1 MNSKVPILNNFVNY
15 GPKFF
20 RLLVGI
26 LVLMNT
32 CFSQTLYKEFVPAD
46 YATADFKTKI
56 QSLPFNNLT
65 IKLIKI
71 YNKSD
76 DNENAFYC
84 RAWIKVIRNDSTI
97 DSLYFDNMAAGKGCA
112 GIYMDNR
119 QPDPNHFILTKFGD
133 FDGRTLI
140 INKQGQIRNITGG
153 KYFITRDKRYLFS
166 IYESDL
172 SGIAVFDFRY
182 DKLTYS
188 NNALPTKLTDWYFQE
203 GRYFSLD
210 QEGEEEEVE
219 TENPNYNAMFFTI
232 QYFDFV
238 KRTMKTDKLNF
249 ENLREEN
256 AIELQPTFK
265 RAPDCLCK

>member
-1 MNSKVPILNNFVNY
+1 M
-15 GPKFF
+15 
-20 RLLVGI
+20 LVTTSFAQP
-26 LVLMNT
+26 V
-32 CFSQTLYKEFVPAD
+32 YKEFVASD
-46 YATADFKTKI
+46 YATNDYKTKI
-56 QSLPFNNLT
+56 QSIPFNDMT

-71 YNKSD
+71 NSKAD

-84 RAWIKVIRNDSTI
+84 RAWLKVLRNDSTI
-97 DSLYFDNMAAGKGCA
+97 DSLYFDNMIPGKGCA
-112 GIYMDNR
+112 GIYMDNH
-119 QPDPNHFILTKFGD
+119 QPIPNHFILTKFGD

-140 INKQGQIRNITGG
+140 INHLGIIRNITGG
-153 KYFITRDKRYLFS
+153 KYFITRDKRFLFS

-188 NNALPTKLTDWYFQE
+188 NNSFTTKLTDWYFQE
-203 GRYFSLD
+203 GRYISLD
-210 QEGEEEEVE
+210 QEAEEEETE
-219 TENPNYNAMFFTI
+219 SENPNAALFFTI
-232 QYFDFV
+232 QYFDFI

>member
-1 MNSKVPILNNFVNY
+1 MKHSINMWCSLCC
-15 GPKFF
+15 FF
-20 RLLVGI
+20 
-26 LVLMNT
+26 MFSDT
-32 CFSQTLYKEFVPAD
+32 CFAQPVYKDFVAAD
-46 YATADFKTKI
+46 YANNDYKTKI
-56 QSLPFNNLT
+56 QSIPFNDMT

-71 YNKSD
+71 NNKAD
-76 DNENAFYC
+76 ENENAFYC
-84 RAWIKVIRNDSTI
+84 RAWLKVIRNDSTI
-97 DSLYFDNMAAGKGCA
+97 DSLYFDNMLAGKGCA
-112 GIYMDNR
+112 GIYMDNS

-133 FDGRTLI
+133 YDGRTLI
-140 INKQGQIRNITGG
+140 INHLGQIRNITGG

-166 IYESDL
+166 LYDSDL

-188 NNALPTKLTDWYFQE
+188 NNSFKTKLTDWYFQE

-210 QEGEEEEVE
+210 QEAEEEESE
-219 TENPNYNAMFFTI
+219 SENPNAALFFTI
-232 QYFDFV
+232 QYYDFI

-256 AIELQPTFK
+256 AIELQPVFK

>member
-1 MNSKVPILNNFVNY
+1 MPFFNNLIKYSLNLCRVL
-15 GPKFF
+15 GIV
-20 RLLVGI
+20 LL
-26 LVLMNT
+26 LTNT
-32 CFSQTLYKEFVPAD
+32 CFSQTVYKEFVPTD
-46 YATADFKTKI
+46 YAASDYKTKI
-56 QSLPFNNLT
+56 QSIPFNNLT

-71 YNKSD
+71 NHKGYE
-76 DNENAFYC
+76 NENAFYC
-84 RAWIKVIRNDSTI
+84 RAWLKVIRNDSTI
-97 DSLYFDNMAAGKGCA
+97 DSLYFDNITAGKGCA
-112 GIYMDNR
+112 GLYMDNK

-133 FDGRTLI
+133 YDGRTLI
-140 INKQGQIRNITGG
+140 INKQGQIKNITGG

-188 NNALPTKLTDWYFQE
+188 NNAFTSKLTEWYFQE

-210 QEGEEEEVE
+210 QEGDEEEVE

-238 KRTMKTDKLNF
+238 KRTMKKDKLNF
-249 ENLREEN
+249 ENLRQEN